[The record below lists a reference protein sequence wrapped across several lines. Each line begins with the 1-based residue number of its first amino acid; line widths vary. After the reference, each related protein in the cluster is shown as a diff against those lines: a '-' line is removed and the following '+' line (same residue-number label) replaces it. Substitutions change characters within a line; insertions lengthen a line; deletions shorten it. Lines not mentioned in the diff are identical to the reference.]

1 MSALPATRVD
11 RPRVLLVEDDRGLR
25 EALRDLL
32 QDFDVDVVGEAV
44 DGREGVR
51 MALDL
56 DPDVVL
62 MDLRM
67 PELGG
72 IEAAGQIH
80 ERRPDVPVIILTAYD
95 DPALKDGAERS
106 GAYAYLVKGCPP
118 REITDATF
126 EAWNERRS
134 SAARGPRGVVR
145 PLTGER
151 PDR

>member
-1 MSALPATRVD
+1 VSAVPAARPA

-32 QDFDVDVVGEAV
+32 EDFDVEVVGDAV
-44 DGREGVR
+44 DGEEGVR
-51 MALDL
+51 MTLEL

-67 PELGG
+67 PVLGG
-72 IEAAGQIH
+72 LEAAGQIRD
-80 ERRPDVPVIILTAYD
+80 RRPDVPVIILTAYD

-118 REITDATF
+118 REIMEATF
-126 EAWNERRS
+126 EAWNDRRAGSVPER
-134 SAARGPRGVVR
+134 GGVVR
-145 PLTGER
+145 PIRGGR
-151 PDR
+151 PGR

>member
-1 MSALPATRVD
+1 VSAVPAARPA

-32 QDFDVDVVGEAV
+32 EDFDVEVVGDAV
-44 DGREGVR
+44 DGEEGVR
-51 MALDL
+51 MTLEL

-67 PELGG
+67 PVLGG
-72 IEAAGQIH
+72 LEAAGQIRD
-80 ERRPDVPVIILTAYD
+80 RRPDVPVIILTAYD

-118 REITDATF
+118 REITEATF
-126 EAWNERRS
+126 EAWNDRRS
-134 SAARGPRGVVR
+134 GRGPGGVVR
-145 PLTGER
+145 PIRGGR
-151 PDR
+151 PGR

>member
-80 ERRPDVPVIILTAYD
+80 DRRPDVPVIILTAYD

-118 REITDATF
+118 REITDATI
-126 EAWNERRS
+126 EAWKRRS

>member
-1 MSALPATRVD
+1 MSALPAPGLD
-11 RPRVLLVEDDRGLR
+11 RPRVLLVEDDQALR
-25 EALRDLL
+25 EALRDFLE
-32 QDFDVDVVGEAV
+32 DFDVDVVGEAV

-51 MALDL
+51 MALDV

-67 PELGG
+67 PVLGG

-95 DPALKDGAERS
+95 DPALKGGAERS
-106 GAYAYLVKGCPP
+106 GVYAYLVKGCPP
-118 REITDATF
+118 REITNATF

-134 SAARGPRGVVR
+134 RRGPGKAVR
-145 PLTGER
+145 RITGER